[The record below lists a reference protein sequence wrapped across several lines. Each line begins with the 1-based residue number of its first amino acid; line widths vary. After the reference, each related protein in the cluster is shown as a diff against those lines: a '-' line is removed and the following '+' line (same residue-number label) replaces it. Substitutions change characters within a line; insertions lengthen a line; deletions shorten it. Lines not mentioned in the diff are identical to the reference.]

1 MGTTFEFNQE
11 FGAAKEVCCK
21 NLNKL
26 HLSVHP
32 NFYGIHF
39 CYQEVL
45 KSIKADLSIF
55 VSHPELRVWRD
66 PNITGYTVANNF
78 HLYLYWS
85 NTIPQNIKLLVHSFP
100 QDVEK
105 IDLLKQQTSS
115 EFLKFLSSFHHDL
128 KKMNP
133 ERLQT
138 LINSSLSPKAM
149 LDLNKENSFK
159 PHCSMS
165 LDLLAQLLSC
175 TRNQLNHRN
184 NIIKQQ
190 RRNVLNQLEQTSGI
204 VQQLLNNAD
213 FVLSP
218 DQLWKS

>member
-1 MGTTFEFNQE
+1 MKTTFEFNQE
-11 FGAAKEVCCK
+11 FGTAKELFCK
-21 NLNKL
+21 NFNKL
-26 HLSVHP
+26 HLSVHHD
-32 NFYGIHF
+32 FSGIHL

-55 VSHPELRVWRD
+55 VSHPELRVWRY
-66 PNITGYTVANNF
+66 PNITGYIVANNF
-78 HLYLYWS
+78 HLYLHWS
-85 NTIPQNIKLLVHSFP
+85 NTIPQNIKLQVHSFP

-133 ERLQT
+133 ERLQV
-138 LINSSLSPKAM
+138 LINNYLSPKAI

-159 PHCSMS
+159 PHCTMS

-190 RRNVLNQLEQTSGI
+190 RRSVLDQLEQTSEI
-204 VQQLLNNAD
+204 VKQLLNNAD

-218 DQLWKS
+218 DLLWKS